1 MNIHIAIIS
10 RYININII
18 KIIWYIYICEYID
31 ITTVSR
37 PSLKH
42 LFDLRF
48 DSYRLALPDEECAVG
63 SALHAHHLAH
73 ILDRREHRLIEPP
86 RLVDPREWRPSRAC
100 KNKLS
105 AIYRGNGV

>member
-1 MNIHIAIIS
+1 MNINMEYIIL
-10 RYININII
+10 ILNI
-18 KIIWYIYICEYID
+18 YGMYEYQYID

-86 RLVDPREWRPSRAC
+86 RLVYPREWRPSRAC